1 MTFGCSAEFQETKV
15 KEPSTTHEGK
25 LNPSEKKMQTVEQ
38 NLNDI
43 SRQQRFFDRRKT
55 RQNEGNKRITH

>member
-1 MTFGCSAEFQETKV
+1 LTLGFAPEFPDIKTKET
-15 KEPSTTHEGK
+15 STVHEGS

-38 NLNDI
+38 HLNDL

-55 RQNEGNKRITH
+55 RQNEGKDK